1 MTDSPKIYENK
12 IDRFDW
18 LIGKLMDCVWVYQGN
33 ITLRC
38 FSVALHRR
46 ICRDLGQRQEAKN
59 WQEEINWCKL
69 SYLSWYLKSII
80 GVWDLVNKIE
90 SQLLLMKNKIF
101 RIVVKNQ
108 DTSNWSGVKR
118 FTYYIKWLLDSGGGN
133 GYWQFR
139 MSMCRRRSLAWESD
153 LICTTGCNSIG
164 TIY

>member
-1 MTDSPKIYENK
+1 M
-12 IDRFDW
+12 
-18 LIGKLMDCVWVYQGN
+18 YQGN

-46 ICRDLGQRQEAKN
+46 ICRDLGQTGSK
-59 WQEEINWCKL
+59 KL
-69 SYLSWYLKSII
+69 GGGNQLVQIKLLVVIFEVNHSI

-139 MSMCRRRSLAWESD
+139 MSMCRRRSPA
-153 LICTTGCNSIG
+153 
-164 TIY
+164 